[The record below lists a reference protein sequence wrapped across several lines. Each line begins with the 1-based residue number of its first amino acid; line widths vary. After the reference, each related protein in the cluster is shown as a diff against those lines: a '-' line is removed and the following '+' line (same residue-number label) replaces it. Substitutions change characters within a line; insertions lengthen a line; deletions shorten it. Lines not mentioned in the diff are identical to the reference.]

1 MVYSLTYSE
10 DMSLFSPESWNIL
23 DFFDNLE
30 DTRRLVFSKCADIFF
45 LKFLE
50 NTMNIF
56 QSKERNMTPGGN
68 IDHFTNIPLTTFAGR
83 LE

>member
-10 DMSLFSPESWNIL
+10 DMPLFSPESWNIL
-23 DFFDNLE
+23 DFLDNLE
-30 DTRRLVFSKCADIFF
+30 DTRRPIFSKYADIVF
-45 LKFLE
+45 LKFLK
-50 NTMNIF
+50 NTMKIF
-56 QSKERNMTPGGN
+56 PYMTPGGY